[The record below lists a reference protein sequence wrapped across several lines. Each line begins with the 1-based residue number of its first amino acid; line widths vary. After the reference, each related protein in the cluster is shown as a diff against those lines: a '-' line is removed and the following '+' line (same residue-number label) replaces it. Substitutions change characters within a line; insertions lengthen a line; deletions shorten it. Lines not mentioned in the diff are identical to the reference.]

1 MMTAITASRLLTP
14 LEIID
19 RPVVLVEDG
28 RIAALGG
35 RHELEVP
42 QGARLLDFPDHTLVP
57 GFIDIHI
64 HGGWGHDVMEASPSA
79 LAAIERGMA
88 RHGVTSYLPTTVTAP
103 LDDTLR
109 SLEHLGA
116 HIRKR
121 RMGESGA
128 VPLGIHLE
136 GPFISHARCGV
147 HPVAH
152 LLSPSPG
159 RLRQLFEASGQT
171 VRMMTIAPEL
181 EGGPETIAEA
191 AKLGV
196 VSSMGHSDAT
206 LAQARAGIASGAR
219 HITHTFNAMRP
230 LEHREPGILGAALTD
245 DRLTADLI
253 ADGIHVAPEVIG
265 LFLTAKGPNR
275 AVLITDAISAT
286 GMPSGKYRLGGFEVD
301 VKDGRC
307 ELNGRLAGSVLTL
320 DRAVQNIMRFAAWDL
335 GKTVRLVTEN
345 PARLLGIA
353 HDRGVLAPGRVADL
367 VALTAAHEVAATML
381 AGEIMSY

>member
-1 MMTAITASRLLTP
+1 MKTAITAFRLFTP
-14 LEIID
+14 LEVIE

-42 QGARLLDFPDHTLVP
+42 QDARLIDFPDHTLVP
-57 GFIDIHI
+57 GFVDIHI
-64 HGGWGHDVMEASPSA
+64 HGGWGHDVMETSPSA

-121 RMGESGA
+121 RTGA
-128 VPLGIHLE
+128 DGATPLGIHLE
-136 GPFISHARCGV
+136 GPFISRAKCGV

-152 LLSPSPG
+152 LLRPSPE
-159 RLRQLFEASGQT
+159 RLRQFCEASGQT

-181 EGGPETIAEA
+181 EGAPETIAEA

-206 LAQARAGIASGAR
+206 LAQTRAGIASGAR
-219 HITHTFNAMRP
+219 HVTHTFNAMRP

-253 ADGIHVAPEVIG
+253 ADGIHVAPEVAG
-265 LFLTAKGPNR
+265 LFLTAKGPDR

-286 GMPSGKYRLGGFEVD
+286 GMPDGKYRLGGFEVD
-301 VKDGRC
+301 VRDGRC
-307 ELNGRLAGSVLTL
+307 EFDGKLAGSVLTL
-320 DRAVQNIMRFAAWDL
+320 DRALRNVMRFAAWDL
-335 GKTVRLVTEN
+335 KQSVRMVTEN
-345 PARLLGIA
+345 PARLLGVA
-353 HDRGVLAPGRVADL
+353 HERGVLASGCIADL
-367 VALTAAHEVAATML
+367 VALTDGHEVAATML
-381 AGEIMSY
+381 AGQIVS